1 MPLFFIMYWLIFMI
15 GTPLISQGFRYGVKN
30 SLLKKSALPAF
41 LLVLYYG
48 YVWING
54 QPLFEG
60 ASIFLFYFIFFP
72 ILAFYHHSRNFQTI
86 TAIDFFVLI
95 LFLLSF
101 TLLILPE
108 QTAMLLVVYIFVFL
122 YLI

>member
-72 ILAFYHHSRNFQTI
+72 ILAFFSRPRNFPALTSL
-86 TAIDFFVLI
+86 DFFVLVFF
-95 LFLLSF
+95 FLP
-101 TLLILPE
+101 IP
-108 QTAMLLVVYIFVFL
+108 LV
-122 YLI
+122 

>member
-30 SLLKKSALPAF
+30 SLLKKSALPVF

-54 QPLFEG
+54 QTLFEG
-60 ASIFLFYFIFFP
+60 VSILIFYFIFFR
-72 ILAFYHHSRNFQTI
+72 ILVFYHLTLDFLTI
-86 TAIDFFVLI
+86 TVIDYLVLI
-95 LFLLSF
+95 LFFF
-101 TLLILPE
+101 TMMHLKL
-108 QTAMLLVVYIFVFL
+108 TD
-122 YLI
+122 

>member
-72 ILAFYHHSRNFQTI
+72 ILAFYHRPRNFRTI
-86 TAIDFFVLI
+86 TAIDFLVLI
-95 LFLLSF
+95 LFLLPIDRKS
-101 TLLILPE
+101 TRLNSSHV
-108 QTAMLLVVYIFVFL
+108 ARSYA
-122 YLI
+122 